1 MVKRSSLMEL
11 LKKEHY
17 RNIFRLLC
25 AYQDKENGLKQIH
38 FRFALEDKHKLH
50 KYTIREMETFF
61 SGTLEK
67 LYQGDIYIKDKDLPD
82 YLYFLLFDGC
92 RLFDNVFTTCLT
104 DSKIIDHMNAIIPGS
119 LKGHWKDIT
128 NNSMEN
134 PLPIRKGCITS
145 RSNLTNF
152 LLKLEVFNYIKRD
165 NRNRR
170 WKLTEHF
177 FNEYNRQKIIA
188 NLLDKIS
195 NLKVEDLRILQSQ
208 IKKIEQEK

>member
-1 MVKRSSLMEL
+1 MEL

-25 AYQDKENGLKQIH
+25 AYQNKGNGLKQIH
-38 FRFALEDKHKLH
+38 FRFALEDNYKLH
-50 KYTIREMETFF
+50 KYTIREMKTFF

-67 LYQGDIYIKDKDLPD
+67 LYQGDNYLKDKDLPD
-82 YLYFLLFDGC
+82 YVYFLLFDGC
-92 RLFDNVFTTCLT
+92 RLFDNVIIKCST
-104 DSKIIDHMNAIIPGS
+104 DPKIINYMNAKLPDS
-119 LKGHWKDIT
+119 LKDHWKDIT
-128 NNSMEN
+128 DNSMKN

-145 RSNLTNF
+145 CRNLTNF
-152 LLKLEVFNYIKRD
+152 LLKLEDFNYIKRD

-188 NLLDKIS
+188 NLLDNIS